1 MAKSKRWRKAMI
13 ASLVIHAVVLT
24 GVGWIA
30 SRSLVHQEVAEQVV
44 ELDLSQEADF
54 PLAENGDFSTSAGGS
69 SGAAPQAAQ
78 QAVPAA
84 APAASAVPRV
94 MAATSSMSVLS
105 AQVPTSVSEPS
116 GENNVG
122 QSSGV
127 SGQGQVASGGSGN
140 GNSGS
145 GGSGGGNGSE
155 SGGSG
160 SGRGSGNGGSGRGGG
175 YTHPGILSQVTPA
188 YPESARRQG
197 VQGTVILK
205 IQILASGRPG
215 FVSVYRSSGDDSL
228 DDAAVEAVQQW
239 RFIPAEDR
247 STGEAITCITTM
259 PVVFRLD

>member
-30 SRSLVHQEVAEQVV
+30 SRALVQQEVAEQVV

-54 PLAENGDFSTSAGGS
+54 PLAENGDSSMSASGSTGD
-69 SGAAPQAAQ
+69 SGAAPLAAQ
-78 QAVPAA
+78 PATSPATSA
-84 APAASAVPRV
+84 APSVV
-94 MAATSSMSVLS
+94 AATSSMSVLS
-105 AQVPTSVSEPS
+105 AEVPTPVESS
-116 GENNVG
+116 GGNSG
-122 QSSGV
+122 QSSGG
-127 SGQGQVASGGSGN
+127 SGQVAGGGSGN
-140 GNSGS
+140 GAGS
-145 GGSGGGNGSE
+145 GGSGGGNGSG

-160 SGRGSGNGGSGRGGG
+160 SGRGSGNGGAGRGAGG
-175 YTHPGILSQVTPA
+175 YTHPGILSQVTPV

-197 VQGTVILK
+197 VQGTVLLK
-205 IQILASGRPG
+205 IQILSNGSPG
-215 FVSVYRSSGDDSL
+215 FVSVYRTSGNDSL

-247 STGEAITCITTM
+247 STGEAITCVTTM